1 MSMSVTATSS
11 TLFVS
16 GIPADATS
24 LTFAFSDSGTTY
36 TDILTASIQTRTL
49 SYSLTHGTVPSY
61 YYRVTTGGAA
71 TNLTTIIQY
80 RIATKG
86 ETGSSITSF
95 SGSGSTLITPTSI
108 RFSGNNATATS
119 DQTYPIN
126 QALYLQATLAGAPTV
141 TGSTTY
147 NMILYDPTKGTGTA
161 ATTSIYV
168 TVTTTG
174 GSSTYTVLYRDG
186 GTATTIT
193 GPTSLP
199 ADPSQFS
206 FYWDAESTMHIYIAG
221 VEIAYRVFTTA
232 WVSARAQFT
241 TTVYNEFASPVT
253 IPDVRM
259 YPTGKH
265 GIDGTSQSTWD
276 LTTGDGYYNMAL
288 NRATF
293 LANNSA
299 FQSTQIYTTKQAL
312 YLQASCPAATGSAYN
327 VALYET
333 NAGVI
338 TTLADATNCIFITV
352 TGSNYTITRRD
363 GGTSATLVSSTALP
377 TNPTLFSIYW
387 DGSNTAYVYAGAA
400 EVASY
405 RWVATW
411 TTARAS
417 FNVTTFA
424 ASFSINDIRLYQTGK
439 PGTDGASQ
447 STWAITAG
455 TANYNTGLNTATFL
469 ANTTAVQSTQ
479 TYTARQA
486 LYLQANCPAA
496 TGSAYNVALYERT
509 PGSVNTPASA
519 ANSIYVTIT
528 GSNYTV
534 TRRDGGTG
542 ATLVSS
548 TALPT
553 DPTLFSIYWD
563 GNNTAYVYAGAAE
576 IASYRWVATWTNAR
590 SLFDTT
596 VFTSQ
601 FSISDIRFYPTG
613 KPGTDGA
620 SQSTWAITAGTA
632 NYNTGLNTA
641 TFLANT
647 TAVQSTQTYTARQ
660 ALYLQANSPAA
671 TGSAYNVAL
680 YETNAGAITTLAG
693 ATNSI
698 YVTVTGGNY
707 TVTRRDSGA
716 SNTAAVV
723 IVSST
728 ALPTDPTLFSIYWDG
743 SNTAYVYAGAAEIAS
758 YRWVTT
764 WVTSRASFN
773 TTAFTSQFSIS
784 DIRFYPTGKPGTDG
798 ASQSTWAITAGTAN
812 YNTGLNTSTFL
823 ANTTAVQSTQT
834 YTARQGLYLQAN
846 CPTVAGGTTYNVAL
860 YERTPGSVNAATA
873 ATNAIYITVTGG
885 NYIVTR
891 RDSGAVVTTAVVLA
905 TSVALPADGMLS
917 IYWDGVNTAYVYA
930 GATQVATYTWVATWT
945 IARALFDTTA
955 FAGSFSVSDI
965 RLYPTGKPGTDGASQ
980 STWAITTGTANYNTG
995 LNTATFNA
1003 NTTAVQSGQTYTSR
1017 QALYLQASCPAA
1029 TGSAYNVA
1037 LYERTPGSVNAAT
1050 AATNAIYITVTGG
1063 NYTVTRRDSGAAV
1076 TTAVSL
1082 VSSTA
1087 LPTDPTLFSIYWD
1100 GNNTAYVYAGA
1111 TQVAAYTWVAT
1122 WTIARALF
1130 DTTAFTS
1137 QFSISDI
1144 RFYVTGR
1151 IPTATNWRLSLSN
1164 VTTGPLVLSN
1174 LTTSGTYYYITS
1186 TAFNAL
1192 TLPAAPAASDTG
1204 AFWVLRN
1211 NTSAYLSISVTNPV
1225 GLPNPLVIPPSN
1237 SATIVWAGTG
1247 YVLF

>member
-601 FSISDIRFYPTG
+601 FSISDI
-613 KPGTDGA
+613 
-620 SQSTWAITAGTA
+620 Q
-632 NYNTGLNTA
+632 
-641 TFLANT
+641 
-647 TAVQSTQTYTARQ
+647 
-660 ALYLQANSPAA
+660 
-671 TGSAYNVAL
+671 
-680 YETNAGAITTLAG
+680 
-693 ATNSI
+693 
-698 YVTVTGGNY
+698 
-707 TVTRRDSGA
+707 
-716 SNTAAVV
+716 
-723 IVSST
+723 
-728 ALPTDPTLFSIYWDG
+728 
-743 SNTAYVYAGAAEIAS
+743 
-758 YRWVTT
+758 
-764 WVTSRASFN
+764 
-773 TTAFTSQFSIS
+773 
-784 DIRFYPTGKPGTDG
+784 FYPTGKPGTDG

-846 CPTVAGGTTYNVAL
+846 CPTVAGGTT
-860 YERTPGSVNAATA
+860 
-873 ATNAIYITVTGG
+873 
-885 NYIVTR
+885 
-891 RDSGAVVTTAVVLA
+891 
-905 TSVALPADGMLS
+905 
-917 IYWDGVNTAYVYA
+917 
-930 GATQVATYTWVATWT
+930 
-945 IARALFDTTA
+945 
-955 FAGSFSVSDI
+955 
-965 RLYPTGKPGTDGASQ
+965 
-980 STWAITTGTANYNTG
+980 
-995 LNTATFNA
+995 
-1003 NTTAVQSGQTYTSR
+1003 
-1017 QALYLQASCPAA
+1017 
-1029 TGSAYNVA
+1029 YNVA